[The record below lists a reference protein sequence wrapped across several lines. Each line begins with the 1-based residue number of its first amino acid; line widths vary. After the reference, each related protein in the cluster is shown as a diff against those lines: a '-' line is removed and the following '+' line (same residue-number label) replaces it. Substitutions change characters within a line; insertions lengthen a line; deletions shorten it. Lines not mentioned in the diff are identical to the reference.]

1 MLPPHGHRD
10 MSCVPRGQGEAK
22 MKALSGGSGAPQ
34 PCAVMVSG
42 RLMGASVK
50 APSGPEKLWGRAPH
64 GPAVL
69 APRQR
74 AAAVGVFVGP
84 VRNVSAGLRCG
95 TRPRS
100 PAAMSCSAPGRPAV
114 FVLLLLT
121 LALFGLGF
129 LNSLWWVAA
138 TVLVFV
144 LLRHNRGGWWGR
156 GNSNTSEYREYR
168 DYRDQQDRWDR
179 RYSRSRR
186 GRWNRRE
193 RGPQA

>member
-1 MLPPHGHRD
+1 METGPRTYGRSPHADAGG
-10 MSCVPRGQGEAK
+10 VPGRGRSSRFTPGDQ
-22 MKALSGGSGAPQ
+22 
-34 PCAVMVSG
+34 
-42 RLMGASVK
+42 ASLQ
-50 APSGPEKLWGRAPH
+50 AG
-64 GPAVL
+64 VL
-69 APRQR
+69 AACER
-74 AAAVGVFVGP
+74 AATARVVVRP
-84 VRNVSAGLRCG
+84 VRNTPAELCCG

-100 PAAMSCSAPGRPAV
+100 PAVMPCSAPGRPTVLA
-114 FVLLLLT
+114 LLLILT

-144 LLRHNRGGWWGR
+144 LLRHGRGGTGGR
-156 GNSNTSEYREYR
+156 GKGSASEYREYR

-193 RGPQA
+193 RRERGPHA